1 MRILQLIDSLDAGGA
16 ERIAVNYANSLT
28 QKVSFSGLV
37 TTRKEGVL
45 KTEILQGVSY
55 LFLER
60 KNKID
65 FKAISILKKFILENK
80 VDIVHAHGTSYFLGF
95 VIKLL
100 LPKLKLIYHE
110 HNGNRINQSKTE
122 NVILVFCSL
131 FFFRVFTVTP
141 EIELWSIKN
150 LFCKKVNFIYNFAIL
165 NTVEKNLTI
174 LQSENSNKIVCLAN
188 LRNPKNH
195 LFLLQSF
202 FELNPV
208 NWTLHLIGKDYLD
221 DYSNNLKKFIVEN
234 KLEKSIYIYNDR
246 LDIKHILNQAKI
258 GLLCSTYE
266 GFPMSLLEY
275 GLANLAV
282 ISSNVGYCKNIITND
297 ENGLLFQSSN
307 KQDFKTKLSRLIN
320 DYTFREKIAKKFNVT
335 VNENYS
341 EKVIIT
347 KLLFYYQK

>member
-1 MRILQLIDSLDAGGA
+1 M
-16 ERIAVNYANSLT
+16 
-28 QKVSFSGLV
+28 
-37 TTRKEGVL
+37 
-45 KTEILQGVSY
+45 
-55 LFLER
+55 
-60 KNKID
+60 
-65 FKAISILKKFILENK
+65 
-80 VDIVHAHGTSYFLGF
+80 
-95 VIKLL
+95 
-100 LPKLKLIYHE
+100 
-110 HNGNRINQSKTE
+110 
-122 NVILVFCSL
+122 
-131 FFFRVFTVTP
+131 
-141 EIELWSIKN
+141 
-150 LFCKKVNFIYNFAIL
+150 
-165 NTVEKNLTI
+165 
-174 LQSENSNKIVCLAN
+174 
-188 LRNPKNH
+188 
-195 LFLLQSF
+195 
-202 FELNPV
+202 
-208 NWTLHLIGKDYLD
+208 D
-221 DYSNNLKKFIVEN
+221 DYSNDLKKFIVEN